1 MNRPP
6 ILSSISDSS
15 MNEGDTLNLPI
26 SSTDP
31 DSDNISLSA
40 NNLPV
45 FAAFTDNGDGTGS
58 IRFVTDFTAGG
69 VYPDIQVIATDNGTP
84 SLTDTVL
91 FTLTVGNVNRPPMLS
106 SVSAQSMNEGD
117 TLSLPISS
125 TDPDSDNISLSTNNL
140 PAFATFTDNGDGTGS
155 IRFIPTFNDSGTYQ
169 NIGLIA
175 ADDGNPV
182 LSDTIYFT
190 LIVRDSIV
198 VEIENLD
205 KQIPTSF
212 HISQNYPNPFNP
224 TTTIKYQIPKTVDVR
239 IEVFNILGQKVRTLV
254 NARLAPGYYEIT
266 WNGTDDTGRVI
277 SSGIYIYLIKAEDFV
292 RSKKMILLK

>member
-1 MNRPP
+1 
-6 ILSSISDSS
+6 